1 MDIKKNRFNI
11 IVLVSILV
19 SLFSCY
25 STYKI
30 NIGIANLKWLIQM
43 KISMDLRIVDCKL
56 VDFDII
62 DEEAT
67 YSIKKGHNT
76 NAIIKYLNS
85 EGYEISIKEKG
96 NKAKDLIEFQKDYR
110 AKNKIKEQHSPS
122 DIRDKICKD
131 MTEAGYRWIY

>member
-19 SLFSCY
+19 CLFSCY
-25 STYKI
+25 STYKL
-30 NIGIANLKWLIQM
+30 NIGIANVKWLIQM
-43 KISMDLRIVDCKL
+43 KISMNLRVVDCKL

-62 DEEAT
+62 DEDAT

-76 NAIIKYLNS
+76 NAIVEYLNS
-85 EGYEISIKEKG
+85 EGYDISIKKKG

-110 AKNKIKEQHSPS
+110 AKHRIKGKFK
-122 DIRDKICKD
+122 DISENIRID
-131 MTEAGYRWIY
+131 MKASGYQWR